1 MGLELVPGFANH
13 STHEDFTMME
23 SMTGHGRGI
32 ASAEGWRFTV
42 ECASVNR
49 KGVEIAVALPKPLAA
64 LEPRVREEIQKHVRR
79 GRVNATISLEVVT
92 AGAVAPSVV
101 DKTAAQRALRD
112 LRALRDDLALPGEV
126 TLEMLLKSPGVL
138 RNPSEETPNPETLF
152 PALQSALV
160 QALERMT
167 AMRRKEGGHLV
178 ADLLKRVKLLESAV
192 KAIRAR
198 VPAVLKHRRDH
209 LKGRLEELGVP
220 LPANDPSL
228 ARELALMAERSD
240 ITEELT
246 RLESHFAQCREAL
259 AGTEPAGRTLD
270 YLAQEM
276 FREFNTLGNKAGDAA
291 VSRRVVQS
299 KAELDRIREQVANLE

>member
-1 MGLELVPGFANH
+1 
-13 STHEDFTMME
+13 MME

-32 ASAEGWRFTV
+32 ASVEGWRFTV

-79 GRVNATISLEVVT
+79 GRVNATITLEAVT
-92 AGAVAPSVV
+92 AGAIAPSVV
-101 DKTAAQRALRD
+101 DKSAAQRALRD

-152 PALQSALV
+152 PALQSSLV
-160 QALERMT
+160 QAMERMT

-198 VPAVLKHRRDH
+198 VPAVLRHRRDH
-209 LKGRLEELGVP
+209 LKGRLEELGLP
-220 LPANDPSL
+220 LTANDPSL

-246 RLESHFAQCREAL
+246 RLESHFTQCREAL
-259 AGTEPAGRTLD
+259 GGTEPAGRTLD

>member
-1 MGLELVPGFANH
+1 
-13 STHEDFTMME
+13 ME
-23 SMTGHGRGI
+23 SMTGHGRGV
-32 ASAEGWRFTV
+32 ASVEGWRFTV

-49 KGVEIAVALPKPLAA
+49 KGVEIAVALPKPLAS

-79 GRVNATISLEVVT
+79 GRVNATINLEVVT
-92 AGAVAPSVV
+92 AGSAVPSVV
-101 DKTAAQRALRD
+101 DKLAAQRALRD
-112 LRALRDDLALPGEV
+112 LRALRDDLSLPGDV

-138 RNPSEETPNPETLF
+138 RNPSEETPQIEALF
-152 PALQSALV
+152 PALQNALV

-178 ADLLKRVKLLESAV
+178 ADLLKRVKILESAV

-198 VPAVLKHRRDH
+198 VPAVLRHRRNH
-209 LKGRLEELGVP
+209 LKGRLEELGMP
-220 LPANDPSL
+220 LAANDPSL

>member
-1 MGLELVPGFANH
+1 
-13 STHEDFTMME
+13 MME
-23 SMTGHGRGI
+23 SMTGHGRGV
-32 ASAEGWRFTV
+32 ASVEGWRFTV

-49 KGVEIAVALPKPLAA
+49 KGVEIAVALPKPLAS

-79 GRVNATISLEVVT
+79 GRVNATINLEVVT
-92 AGAVAPSVV
+92 AGSVAPSVV
-101 DKTAAQRALRD
+101 DKSAAQRALRD
-112 LRALRDDLALPGEV
+112 LRALRDDLSLPGDV
-126 TLEMLLKSPGVL
+126 TLEMLLKSPGVQ
-138 RNPSEETPNPETLF
+138 RNPSEETPQIEVLF
-152 PALQSALV
+152 PALQNALL

-178 ADLLKRVKLLESAV
+178 ADLLKRVKLLEAAV

-220 LPANDPSL
+220 LPPNDPSL